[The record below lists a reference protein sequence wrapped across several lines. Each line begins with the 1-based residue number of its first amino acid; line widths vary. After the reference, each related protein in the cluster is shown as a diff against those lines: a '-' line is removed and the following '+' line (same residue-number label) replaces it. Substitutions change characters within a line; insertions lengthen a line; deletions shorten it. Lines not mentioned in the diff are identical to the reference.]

1 MTRSES
7 QMYRDLVNRK
17 SRTRSGQYLTGLSII
32 LTMSRTVHTQ
42 SLALLHRRVQKVLP
56 SQEGLSKL
64 MSERKIRLY
73 QGFDPTGYRLH
84 LGHTVGLRK
93 LMEFANLGHE
103 VIFLFGTGTVLVG
116 DPSQRQKARNL
127 ITQKE
132 IENNIK
138 DWKRQV
144 KPIVDLSKVII
155 RENGDWLTN
164 LKLKDIIE
172 IASKI
177 SAIQLFK
184 REMFQRRIEAGDTV
198 WYHETLYPLLQ
209 AYDSVVMD
217 VDLEIGG
224 TDQEFNMLIGRELM
238 RKMKGKQKYI
248 LTTPM
253 ILGTD
258 GKQMSKTSGNCI
270 WLNDPPDEMFG
281 KLMRIPDNELS
292 SYLTNITDIPVDEI
306 TSLLKDPLAAKKR
319 LALEVTGQFHGANT
333 ASQAQQS
340 FEAVVQKGEIPEN
353 ITQVS
358 LKPGSLS
365 LLALCRQADL
375 GVSHAQ
381 IKRII
386 MQGGV
391 EWNGE
396 RLTDPQQTLDIQG
409 GGILKFGKRSYR
421 KIVLKQK
428 PVNGK
433 E

>member
-1 MTRSES
+1 M
-7 QMYRDLVNRK
+7 
-17 SRTRSGQYLTGLSII
+17 
-32 LTMSRTVHTQ
+32 RTVSTNRG
-42 SLALLHRRVQKVLP
+42 SKIWGRRIEKVLP
-56 SQEGLSKL
+56 SLEGLQKL
-64 MSERKIRLY
+64 TAKRKIRLY

-116 DPSQRQKARNL
+116 DPSQRQKARKL

-144 KPIVDLSKVII
+144 KPIVDLSKVTI

-172 IASKI
+172 IASNI

-238 RKMKGKQKYI
+238 RKMKGKEKYV

-270 WLNDPPDEMFG
+270 WLNDAPDEMFG
-281 KLMRIPDNELS
+281 KLMRIPDSELQ
-292 SYLTNITDIPVDEI
+292 SYLENLTDIPYEEMNKLVMN
-306 TSLLKDPLAAKKR
+306 PLAAKKR

-333 ASQAQQS
+333 ASQAQHR
-340 FEAVVQKGEIPEN
+340 FEAVVQKGELPEN
-353 ITQVS
+353 ISQVS
-358 LKPGSLS
+358 LKQERLT
-365 LLALCRQADL
+365 LLELCIHADF

-381 IKRII
+381 IKRTIK
-386 MQGGV
+386 QGGV
-391 EWNGE
+391 GWNGE
-396 RLTDPQQTLDIQG
+396 RLTDPKQSVDIQG

>member
-1 MTRSES
+1 MRWKSAGMTRSES

-84 LGHTVGLRK
+84 LGHTV
-93 LMEFANLGHE
+93 
-103 VIFLFGTGTVLVG
+103 IFLFGTGTVLVG

-144 KPIVDLSKVII
+144 KPIVDLSKVMI

-238 RKMKGKQKYI
+238 RKMKGKEKND
-248 LTTPM
+248 LTTPS
-253 ILGTD
+253 I
-258 GKQMSKTSGNCI
+258 
-270 WLNDPPDEMFG
+270 
-281 KLMRIPDNELS
+281 
-292 SYLTNITDIPVDEI
+292 
-306 TSLLKDPLAAKKR
+306 
-319 LALEVTGQFHGANT
+319 
-333 ASQAQQS
+333 
-340 FEAVVQKGEIPEN
+340 
-353 ITQVS
+353 
-358 LKPGSLS
+358 
-365 LLALCRQADL
+365 
-375 GVSHAQ
+375 
-381 IKRII
+381 
-386 MQGGV
+386 
-391 EWNGE
+391 
-396 RLTDPQQTLDIQG
+396 
-409 GGILKFGKRSYR
+409 
-421 KIVLKQK
+421 
-428 PVNGK
+428 
-433 E
+433 

>member
-1 MTRSES
+1 MNAVDELLTRGVTNILPTKKGLADLIS
-7 QMYRDLVNRK
+7 Q
-17 SRTRSGQYLTGLSII
+17 
-32 LTMSRTVHTQ
+32 
-42 SLALLHRRVQKVLP
+42 
-56 SQEGLSKL
+56 
-64 MSERKIRLY
+64 RKIKLY
-73 QGFDPTGYRLH
+73 QGFDPTGKLH

-258 GKQMSKTSGNCI
+258 GKQMSKTSGNCV
-270 WLNDPPDEMFG
+270 WLTDSAQDMFG
-281 KLMRIPDNELS
+281 KLMSIPDEQIIPYIELV
-292 SYLTNITDIPVDEI
+292 TDIPVSRIKVVKQDL
-306 TSLLKDPLAAKKR
+306 SSNKVNPVDAKKE
-319 LALEVTGQFHGANT
+319 LANEV
-333 ASQAQQS
+333 
-340 FEAVVQKGEIPEN
+340 V
-353 ITQVS
+353 
-358 LKPGSLS
+358 
-365 LLALCRQADL
+365 
-375 GVSHAQ
+375 
-381 IKRII
+381 
-386 MQGGV
+386 
-391 EWNGE
+391 
-396 RLTDPQQTLDIQG
+396 
-409 GGILKFGKRSYR
+409 
-421 KIVLKQK
+421 KQ
-428 PVNGK
+428 
-433 E
+433 